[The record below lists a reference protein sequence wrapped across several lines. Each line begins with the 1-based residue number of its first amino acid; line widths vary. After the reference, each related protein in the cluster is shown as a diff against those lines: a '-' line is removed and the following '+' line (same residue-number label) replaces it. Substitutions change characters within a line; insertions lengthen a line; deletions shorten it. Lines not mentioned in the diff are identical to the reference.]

1 MLRSSTCQTGQGSR
15 KVDNHFIQ
23 LLAIKMKNNKFNKI
37 RLIFTLI
44 LLISATVS
52 NAQISKIELRAT
64 GLTCSMCSNA
74 IFKQLESISDVD
86 SVATDLNTNTFIV
99 FLKKD
104 NKLNPKTFKEKVEK
118 AGFFIGVFI
127 VTATPEIL
135 DQNIYILV
143 DSKLEKQTEINFQ
156 VLDKGYVTEKEFKKL
171 SKTYKDVATYSTNN
185 ENDFHIKIL
194 NQ

>member
-1 MLRSSTCQTGQGSR
+1 
-15 KVDNHFIQ
+15 
-23 LLAIKMKNNKFNKI
+23 MKNNKFNKK
-37 RLIFTLI
+37 RVLLTLI
-44 LLISATVS
+44 LLISATMS

-86 SVATDLNTNTFIV
+86 SVETDLNTNTFIV

-104 NKLNPKTFKEKVEK
+104 NKLSPKTFKEKVEK
-118 AGFFIGVFI
+118 AGFFIGQFI
-127 VTATPEIL
+127 ITAAPESL
-135 DQNIYILV
+135 NQSIYILL
-143 DSKLEKQTEINFQ
+143 DSKPEKQTEVKFQ

-171 SKTYKDVATYSTNN
+171 SKTYKDIATYSANN

-194 NQ
+194 N